1 MSFFALLVSTGVR
14 RRIAGPLGHA
24 IRLFAVMTAVY
35 TLYAATLSTW
45 DVLARTIVFLSLM
58 LALLFLLVGARENSN
73 PNRPS
78 VFDFLLSGLSL
89 ACIVFFWIEMDEV
102 AQRISLFTPMP
113 TSYFFFGTAILL
125 LTIEA
130 ARRTVGIGLTLIVLV
145 FMAHNLF
152 GHLLEGPLRHGRIS
166 FQHLLDITIFTTDG
180 VFGVPVQVA
189 ATFAFLFVMFGT
201 LLERAGGGAFFFNLA
216 AALTGRQVG
225 GPAKVSVCSSGLFG
239 MVSGSPTADVV
250 TTGSVTIP
258 VMKKLGYDPKLAG
271 SVEVAASTGG
281 SILPPVMG
289 AAVFIMA
296 EFTGISYLEI
306 VIASLIPALLYYLCV
321 FLQVDLRSR
330 KLGLVGMDP
339 SEIPALK
346 PVMLEGWL
354 FTVPLAALCTALVM
368 HFTPTYVAVYGL
380 MALLAVWVLR
390 WRTFSLRKLYDGVAQ
405 TTMNMVA
412 VTGACA
418 AAGLVIG
425 GMTMTG
431 LAGKVSE
438 ILVLA
443 SGASVELTLL
453 LAAAMTILLGM
464 GMPTPAA
471 YALAAALL
479 GPTLVG
485 TYGFSLMQAH
495 LFLLYFAVLSAMTP
509 PVAVAAYAAS
519 AIADANPISI
529 AVGACRLAVAAFV
542 MPFAFMYDPGILL
555 LDTPLGVVMSV
566 LSTGA
571 AVILISIAAEGY
583 WRRPIPA
590 TARWALAGC
599 AFGLLAPGW
608 TAMAV
613 GLALGALGLWL
624 SVRAHRAPLS
634 AAEGGR

>member
-1 MSFFALLVSTGVR
+1 MSIFAHLVSTGVR

-24 IRLFAVMTAVY
+24 IRLFAVLTAVY

-89 ACIVFFWIEMDEV
+89 ACIVFFWVEMDEV

-113 TSYFFFGTAILL
+113 ASYFFFGTVVLL

-145 FMAHNLF
+145 FTAHNLL

-166 FQHLLDITIFTTDG
+166 FQHLLDITVFTTDG
-180 VFGVPVQVA
+180 IFGVPVQVA

-330 KLGLVGMDP
+330 RLGLTGMDP

-390 WRTFSLRKLYDGVAQ
+390 WRTFSLRKLYQ
-405 TTMNMVA
+405 
-412 VTGACA
+412 
-418 AAGLVIG
+418 
-425 GMTMTG
+425 
-431 LAGKVSE
+431 
-438 ILVLA
+438 
-443 SGASVELTLL
+443 
-453 LAAAMTILLGM
+453 
-464 GMPTPAA
+464 
-471 YALAAALL
+471 AL
-479 GPTLVG
+479 
-485 TYGFSLMQAH
+485 
-495 LFLLYFAVLSAMTP
+495 
-509 PVAVAAYAAS
+509 
-519 AIADANPISI
+519 
-529 AVGACRLAVAAFV
+529 
-542 MPFAFMYDPGILL
+542 
-555 LDTPLGVVMSV
+555 
-566 LSTGA
+566 
-571 AVILISIAAEGY
+571 
-583 WRRPIPA
+583 
-590 TARWALAGC
+590 
-599 AFGLLAPGW
+599 
-608 TAMAV
+608 
-613 GLALGALGLWL
+613 
-624 SVRAHRAPLS
+624 
-634 AAEGGR
+634 

>member
-1 MSFFALLVSTGVR
+1 
-14 RRIAGPLGHA
+14 
-24 IRLFAVMTAVY
+24 
-35 TLYAATLSTW
+35 
-45 DVLARTIVFLSLM
+45 
-58 LALLFLLVGARENSN
+58 
-73 PNRPS
+73 
-78 VFDFLLSGLSL
+78 
-89 ACIVFFWIEMDEV
+89 
-102 AQRISLFTPMP
+102 
-113 TSYFFFGTAILL
+113 
-125 LTIEA
+125 
-130 ARRTVGIGLTLIVLV
+130 
-145 FMAHNLF
+145 
-152 GHLLEGPLRHGRIS
+152 
-166 FQHLLDITIFTTDG
+166 
-180 VFGVPVQVA
+180 
-189 ATFAFLFVMFGT
+189 
-201 LLERAGGGAFFFNLA
+201 
-216 AALTGRQVG
+216 
-225 GPAKVSVCSSGLFG
+225 
-239 MVSGSPTADVV
+239 
-250 TTGSVTIP
+250 
-258 VMKKLGYDPKLAG
+258 
-271 SVEVAASTGG
+271 
-281 SILPPVMG
+281 
-289 AAVFIMA
+289 
-296 EFTGISYLEI
+296 
-306 VIASLIPALLYYLCV
+306 
-321 FLQVDLRSR
+321 
-330 KLGLVGMDP
+330 
-339 SEIPALK
+339 
-346 PVMLEGWL
+346 
-354 FTVPLAALCTALVM
+354 
-368 HFTPTYVAVYGL
+368 
-380 MALLAVWVLR
+380 
-390 WRTFSLRKLYDGVAQ
+390 
-405 TTMNMVA
+405 MNMVA

-438 ILVLA
+438 LLVLA
-443 SGASVELTLL
+443 SGASVELTLV

-555 LDTPLGVVMSV
+555 LDTPAGVVMSL

-608 TAMAV
+608 TAMAP

-624 SVRAHRAPLS
+624 AVRAHRAPVS